1 MRGARKS
8 LPQVLKVAGR
18 RPSAGQHENDQ
29 TRRARR
35 VAPQPCGRWKPVLQ
49 TCGSVP
55 TPIHCRSGYWVP
67 RSKGHVLAFEC
78 PLAVWRP
85 DAR

>member
-1 MRGARKS
+1 MRGARKF

-35 VAPQPCGRWKPVLQ
+35 VCVCARPTALRPVEAGAANLWKRANPHTL
-49 TCGSVP
+49 
-55 TPIHCRSGYWVP
+55 
-67 RSKGHVLAFEC
+67 
-78 PLAVWRP
+78 
-85 DAR
+85 